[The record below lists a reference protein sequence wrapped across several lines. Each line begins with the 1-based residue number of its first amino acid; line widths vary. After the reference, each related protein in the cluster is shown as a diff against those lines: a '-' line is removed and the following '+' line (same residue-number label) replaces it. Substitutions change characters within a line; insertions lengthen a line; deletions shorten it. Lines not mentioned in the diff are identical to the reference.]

1 MQNVTFS
8 SSMVIPRTNRSDGG
22 MVDKFAILKCFEKIL
37 DAGMIV
43 PDQRYG
49 FVVRKNEVESSISDK
64 YDLYIT
70 ETKEK

>member
-1 MQNVTFS
+1 
-8 SSMVIPRTNRSDGG
+8 MVIPRTNRSDGG

-49 FVVRKNEVESSISDK
+49 FVILKNEVENSMDYK
-64 YDLYIT
+64 YDLYVT
-70 ETKEK
+70 EIKEK

>member
-49 FVVRKNEVESSISDK
+49 FVILKNEVENSMDYK
-64 YDLYIT
+64 YDLYVT
-70 ETKEK
+70 EIKEK